1 MDIEGTEIWRDVRQ
15 KILKTGPVKV
25 LRRLAGAGH
34 DLEDVFAAFV
44 DDQTVAEVL
53 DVLGEPLAPDADA
66 REAAVD
72 ALLRLAGGS
81 RRLQGEQKQRADELV
96 LRVFDAW
103 AEQGDNPGTVQ
114 AGWVIGALNSEIA
127 RWEFDSGVPGSGQVI
142 RAHRFGKAIAT
153 VSDEYG
159 VCGLYGSPKEMLR
172 DWLDSGASPRDISGA
187 AVGERA
193 LDSLL
198 GEERPED

>member
-66 REAAVD
+66 HDAAVD

-81 RRLQGEQKQRADELV
+81 RRLQGEQKQRVDELV

-103 AEQGDNPGTVQ
+103 ARAGGQPGGGPSWSGHQRSQFSDRQVGIRQRRSGLRPSHPGTPVWQ
-114 AGWVIGALNSEIA
+114 GNRDRERRIRRLRPVRQHKGDGPGLA
-127 RWEFDSGVPGSGQVI
+127 R
-142 RAHRFGKAIAT
+142 
-153 VSDEYG
+153 
-159 VCGLYGSPKEMLR
+159 
-172 DWLDSGASPRDISGA
+172 
-187 AVGERA
+187 
-193 LDSLL
+193 L
-198 GEERPED
+198 GC